1 MLTTYIHIVQTAK
14 PVQTTIHLRKWSHQI
29 IKKIA
34 PLISR
39 HPYFFH
45 SENVPWCPII
55 CVSVLD
61 RSNFWIMRIED
72 SSATYIMLKLWTC
85 PTIGHRVRPS
95 PSEKTSHY
103 IFWNFWNFFF
113 LFFFLNSRPIEWP
126 VGLMLVLCIPPE
138 KLGSIAWGL
147 SKMEALKWKAIPF

>member
-1 MLTTYIHIVQTAK
+1 MQTAK
-14 PVQTTIHLRKWSHQI
+14 LVQTTNHLRKWSHQI

-85 PTIGHRVRPS
+85 PTIGHRPRASVTIGKNVPLYFPKFLKHLFS
-95 PSEKTSHY
+95 
-103 IFWNFWNFFF
+103 FFY
-113 LFFFLNSRPIEWP
+113 LNSRPIEWP

>member
-1 MLTTYIHIVQTAK
+1 MFLHIRTNITESFRRVISSSRNLLKVPIFLKSEWYLLYTYTLCKQPNLCRRRTTYANDGIRS
-14 PVQTTIHLRKWSHQI
+14 L
-29 IKKIA
+29 KKIA

-72 SSATYIMLKLWTC
+72 SSATYIMLKFEHVLHRS
-85 PTIGHRVRPS
+85 PRASVTIG
-95 PSEKTSHY
+95 KK
-103 IFWNFWNFFF
+103 
-113 LFFFLNSRPIEWP
+113 RPIIFSVIFETA
-126 VGLMLVLCIPPE
+126 V
-138 KLGSIAWGL
+138 
-147 SKMEALKWKAIPF
+147 

>member
-1 MLTTYIHIVQTAK
+1 MSIASVGPNGPPSARLGLHIVQTAK
-14 PVQTTIHLRKWSHQI
+14 LVQTTNHLRKWSHQI

-95 PSEKTSHY
+95 PSEKNVPLYFPKSLKLL
-103 IFWNFWNFFF
+103 FSFFF
-113 LFFFLNSRPIEWP
+113 PDQSNDQLDW
-126 VGLMLVLCIPPE
+126 C
-138 KLGSIAWGL
+138 
-147 SKMEALKWKAIPF
+147 